1 MSEPSGTCRMIAA
14 FSDMP
19 VDSYW
24 LPSGE
29 FDYAAEEARS
39 RRVWR
44 GWENPDAWRAYCDGQ
59 AATGRRRLEC
69 C

>member
-14 FSDMP
+14 FSDVP

-29 FDYAAEEARS
+29 FDYAAEEEETA
-39 RRVWR
+39 VWR
-44 GWENPDAWRAYCDGQ
+44 AEERLRQSGYEGKE
-59 AATGRRRLEC
+59 AT
-69 C
+69 

>member
-14 FSDMP
+14 FSDVP

-29 FDYAAEEARS
+29 FDYAAEEETA
-39 RRVWR
+39 VWR
-44 GWENPDAWRAYCDGQ
+44 AEERLRQSGYEGKE
-59 AATGRRRLEC
+59 AT
-69 C
+69 